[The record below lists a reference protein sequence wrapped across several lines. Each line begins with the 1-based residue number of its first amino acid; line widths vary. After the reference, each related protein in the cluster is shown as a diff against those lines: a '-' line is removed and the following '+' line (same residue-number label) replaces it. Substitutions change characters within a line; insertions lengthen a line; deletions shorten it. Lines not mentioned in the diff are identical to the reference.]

1 MTTPIILTVIIL
13 TVINTLLAWIVFYRL
28 GRQSVINNLL
38 KAYKEECRNSEAG
51 MEIIYALKERIRQ
64 LKEKDENKEK
74 GNKQ

>member
-1 MTTPIILTVIIL
+1 MTKPIILL
-13 TVINTLLAWIVFYRL
+13 TVINIVLSWFIFYRI
-28 GRQSVINNLL
+28 GKQSVINDLI
-38 KAYKEECRNSEAG
+38 KAFKEECRNSEAG

>member
-1 MTTPIILTVIIL
+1 MVNIIIIIL

-28 GRQSVINNLL
+28 GRQSIINNLL

-51 MEIIYALKERIRQ
+51 MGIIYALKERIRQ

>member
-1 MTTPIILTVIIL
+1 MVNIIMTALIILTVFNI
-13 TVINTLLAWIVFYRL
+13 VIAQLFFYRI

-38 KAYKEECRNSEAG
+38 KAYKKECRNSEAG

>member
-1 MTTPIILTVIIL
+1 MVNIIIL

-51 MEIIYALKERIRQ
+51 MEIIYSCKKRIRQ
-64 LKEKDENKEK
+64 LEEKLANTCDGKEAA
-74 GNKQ
+74 Q

>member
-1 MTTPIILTVIIL
+1 MTTPIILTVINI
-13 TVINTLLAWIVFYRL
+13 VLAWIVFYRL
-28 GRQSVINNLL
+28 GRQSIINNLL
-38 KAYKEECRNSEAG
+38 KAYKEECKNSEAA